1 VRCFYPLFLTYLYV
15 EMMNWYAVYTKSRAE
30 ETVVNLLN
38 QAGIETLNPKL
49 LIRKF
54 WRGRY
59 SELIE
64 QLFPCYIF
72 AFFDAES
79 QTHLVSYTRG
89 VRYVVGKEMPRP
101 VPSEII
107 ATIMERMEDGVV
119 TPAPEAFMRGERVL
133 IKEGPL
139 KDFYGV
145 FERNVTGKKRAMI
158 LLDTL
163 HCRLEVESRSLKKAE
178 QRKAGR
184 EKNR

>member
-1 VRCFYPLFLTYLYV
+1 
-15 EMMNWYAVYTKSRAE
+15 MNWYAVYTKSRAE
-30 ETVVNLLN
+30 EAVVNLLN

-59 SELIE
+59 SERVE

-89 VRYVVGKEMPRP
+89 VRYVVGKERP
-101 VPSEII
+101 KAVSPDII
-107 ATIMERMEDGVV
+107 AAIMGRMKDGLVSPIV
-119 TPAPEAFMRGERVL
+119 EEFGKGERVL

-145 FERNVTGKKRAMI
+145 FERKVSGKKRAMI
-158 LLDTL
+158 LLETL
-163 HCRLEVESRSLKKAE
+163 HCRIEVESRALKKAE
-178 QRKAGR
+178 QRKTGRGR
-184 EKNR
+184 EKTR